1 MADLRRRKT
10 NRQKRFN
17 NKNKRLAFILG
28 IIIILVIPIAVA
40 WFYYGKKYT
49 KTDSAS
55 IMTPY
60 SLYLLEANQQ
70 DRLRLTVGNL
80 HPGETKSI
88 VVCVSSHDVGNNT
101 TAPREGLFPYTLELA
116 YTTNLPLNY
125 TIYEIEK
132 AGDNATSGDYCSE
145 YTTTV
150 NETTTTTKYWF
161 NRVKKGGSTVGSL
174 DRDTGKDDL
183 SESNNKEMYGS
194 NYTDNDIVNWATYDT
209 YSKSKLTD
217 SEFQLSLND
226 SDESKQY
233 NYFAIEISWKDNIS
247 DFSLYTKE
255 TDLVYLV
262 VRAGVPKP
270 VEITTK

>member
-1 MADLRRRKT
+1 MT
-10 NRQKRFN
+10 NLIKEKLTKDKN
-17 NKNKRLAFILG
+17 NRLSKNKKMAFTVG

-49 KTDSAS
+49 KTDSAT

-60 SLYLLEANQQ
+60 SLYLLEPNRQ

-88 VVCVSSHDVGNNT
+88 VVCVSSHDVGSNT
-101 TAPREGLFPYTLELA
+101 TAPREGAFPYTLELA

-125 TIYEIEK
+125 TIYEVEK

-145 YTTTV
+145 YTTTTGD
-150 NETTTTTKYWF
+150 TTSTTKYWF
-161 NRVKKGGSTVGSL
+161 NRVKKDGSEAGALV
-174 DRDTGKDDL
+174 KDADNEEL
-183 SESNNKEMYGS
+183 SVSNNQAMYGTEAS
-194 NYTDNDIVNWATYDT
+194 KDEIVNWATYDT
-209 YSKSKLTD
+209 YKKSKLTD

-226 SDESKQY
+226 KSKQY
-233 NYFAIEISWKDNIS
+233 NYFAIEISWKDDIG

-255 TDLVYLV
+255 TDLVYLIA
-262 VRAGVPKP
+262 RAGVPKP
-270 VEITTK
+270 VEVTTK